1 MVNPIT
7 LTIRGKKLG
16 VLLKDARLAA
26 GMSLNECARA
36 IGVTSSRI
44 GAFEKGERPPSLPE
58 LEALAF
64 LMDVSLSHFWGEE
77 SLFEDKVEQVASL
90 NLQKWVTL
98 RTRIIGAL
106 LRNARAEANMT
117 LKELSGSVNITP
129 RKLKAYET
137 GNSPVPLPELEVML
151 NHLDFPIEEFM
162 DREGV
167 VGQWMD
173 KKVTTDQFLSLP
185 EDIQK
190 FVIKPVNLP
199 FIEIAMKLGDLPV
212 DKLRIMAE
220 GILDITL

>member
-7 LTIRGKKLG
+7 LIIRGKKLG
-16 VLLKDARLAA
+16 ALLKDARLAA
-26 GMSLNECARA
+26 GKSLKECATA

-44 GAFEKGERPPSLPE
+44 GAFEKGERPPSLSE

-64 LMDVSLSHFWGEE
+64 LLDVSISHFWGEE
-77 SLFEDKVEQVASL
+77 SLFEDKVDQVSSL

-106 LRNARAEANMT
+106 LRNARAEANIT

-129 RKLKAYET
+129 RKLKSYES
-137 GNSPVPLPELEVML
+137 GNIPIPLPELEIML
-151 NHLDFPIEEFM
+151 NHLEFPIEEFM
-162 DREGV
+162 DKEGV

-173 KKVTTDQFLSLP
+173 KKVTTDQFQSLP

-190 FVIKPVNLP
+190 FVTKPVNLP
-199 FIEIAMKLGDLPV
+199 FIEIAMKLSDLPV

-220 GILDITL
+220 GILEITL